1 MHLSVMPVSS
11 TNGSRGIVTDGQP
24 CLRLVSHFKVV
35 CRASAAHLRWNPS
48 RIDGIA
54 QDIRL
59 KPSNCKCEGRDK
71 ELAIAVSLRFI
82 PALVHPV
89 HVPE

>member
-1 MHLSVMPVSS
+1 MPVSS
-11 TNGSRGIVTDGQP
+11 TNGNRGIVTDGQP
-24 CLRLVSHFKVV
+24 CLRLVTHFKVV